1 MSVTNL
7 SNAELMAQ
15 LGMRTNTPDQFK
27 MVYGPAAERAGKAIG
42 VDPGV
47 LLGQWGLETG
57 WGRSIVPGTNNLGN
71 IKDFSGSG
79 VAATDNMTGSR
90 DKYRAYESLD
100 AFADDY
106 AGLISRRYKDAV
118 GSGSDVR
125 KFATA
130 LKAGGYAEDP
140 AYIDKLV
147 SIYQKNNPGLLD
159 RAAAAVIPSAQASE
173 PQGLAAMSDAE
184 LLAALGQERVENPM
198 PLNQENT
205 HTRTDGELMAQ
216 LGYHADQGG
225 IDDGII
231 QGMRDPIDA
240 GAQMLRRVVPEG
252 LGNAIDQFG
261 NKLADMGLPVARS
274 EGVAGVDQ
282 MVNDV
287 NDRYEQSRKLA
298 GRNGIDFARIGGN
311 IVGTAPLLAAV
322 PGGQAALMGR
332 VLAGT
337 VQGGAIG
344 ALNPVIGEKAQSDFW
359 GSKLGQTG
367 TGAAFGAAT
376 PVITGAIGR
385 LISPLASRASSPAQ
399 LLRNEGVQ
407 LTPGQAL
414 GGTLMR
420 LEDRAMS
427 APIVGDAIR
436 SARTRGN
443 ESLNRAVYNRVLE
456 PIGQTTN
463 KVGREAVD
471 DVAAKVSQ
479 AYDDVL
485 AKVSFRPDNAFS
497 QSIAN
502 LRSMAAQLPEREATQ
517 FERVLQREVLGPL
530 SKGRAID
537 GMTFKGIES
546 QLTQQISKFKAAPD
560 AYQNDLGNALGEVL
574 RSLRDNL
581 VRTNPGQAQQLQS
594 VNTAYA
600 NFVRLQGAAG
610 KIGAQDG
617 VFAPQQL
624 ANAVRMADRTKRKGA
639 YAKGAALMQDLSDAA
654 QSRMSAQIP
663 DSGTAER
670 LMANVLAGGLGYM
683 ANPAIP
689 AGLAAASVP
698 YLPGMSRAAT
708 AAIMNRPANAQLL
721 ADQLKRLPPGFLGLL
736 AQ

>member
-1 MSVTNL
+1 MSINDL
-7 SNAELMAQ
+7 SNAQLMAQ
-15 LGMRTNTPDQFK
+15 LGMRTSTPDQFK

-42 VDPGV
+42 VDPGI
-47 LLGQWGLETG
+47 LLAQFGLETG
-57 WGRSIVPGTNNLGN
+57 WGKSIIPGTNNLGN
-71 IKDFSGSG
+71 IKDFSGYG

-106 AGLISRRYKDAV
+106 ASLINRRYKSAV
-118 GSGSDVR
+118 GAGSDAR
-125 KFATA
+125 KFAQA

-140 AYIDKLV
+140 AYVEKLV
-147 SIYQKNNPGLLD
+147 SIYQKNNPGLGE
-159 RAAAAVIPSAQASE
+159 RIANAVIPAAQAAQPADLS
-173 PQGLAAMSDAE
+173 GMSDAD
-184 LLAALGQERVENPM
+184 LMAALGERAENPL
-198 PLNQENT
+198 PLNQENI
-205 HTRTDGELMAQ
+205 HPRSDAELMAQ
-216 LGYHADQGG
+216 LGYSADNGG
-225 IDDGII
+225 VLDGIV
-231 QGMRDPIDA
+231 QGIRDPIDA
-240 GAQMLRRVVPEG
+240 GAQMLRRAVPDSVG
-252 LGNAIDQFG
+252 QAVDQFG
-261 NKLADMGLPVARS
+261 NTLADMGLPVARS
-274 EGVAGVDQ
+274 EGVAGVDRI
-282 MVNDV
+282 VNEV
-287 NDRYEQSRKLA
+287 NDRYERSREMA
-298 GRNGIDFARIGGN
+298 GRDGVDWARIGGN
-311 IVGTAPLLAAV
+311 IAGTTPLLAAV
-322 PGGQAALMGR
+322 PGGQATLMGR
-332 VLAGT
+332 MLAGT

-344 ALNPVIGEKAQSDFW
+344 ALNPVVGEQAQGDFS
-359 GSKLGQTG
+359 GSKLGQMG
-367 TGAAFGAAT
+367 MGAAFGAAT
-376 PVITGAIGR
+376 PVVTGAIGR
-385 LISPLASRASSPAQ
+385 LISPMASRANSPAQ

-414 GGTLMR
+414 GGALMR

-436 SARTRGN
+436 AARNRGN

-471 DVAAKVSQ
+471 DVAAKVGQ

-485 AKVSFRPDNAFS
+485 AQVSFRPDNAFN

-537 GMTFKGIES
+537 GMTFKDIES
-546 QLTQQISKFKAAPD
+546 QLTHQISKFKAAPD
-560 AYQNDLGNALGEVL
+560 AYQNDLGDALGEVL

-581 VRTNPGQAQQLQS
+581 VRLNPAHAKRLQA

-600 NFVRLQGAAG
+600 NLVRLQGAAG

-617 VFAPQQL
+617 VFTPQQL

-654 QSRMSAQIP
+654 QSRMSAQVP

-670 LMANVLAGGLGYM
+670 LMTNVLAGGLGYL

-689 AGLAAASVP
+689 AGLAAASLP
-698 YLPGMSRAAT
+698 YLPGLGRAAT
-708 AAIMNRPANAQLL
+708 GAIMNRPANAQVL
-721 ADQLKRLPPGFLGLL
+721 ADQLKRLPPGLLGLL